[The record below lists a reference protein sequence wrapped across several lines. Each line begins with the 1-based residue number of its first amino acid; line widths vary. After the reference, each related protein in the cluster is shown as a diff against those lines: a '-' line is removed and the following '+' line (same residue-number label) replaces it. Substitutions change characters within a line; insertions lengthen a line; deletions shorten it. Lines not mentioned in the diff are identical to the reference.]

1 MNLFIQIDVRIAI
14 LPRLSRPRWYIIVI
28 FCGNLR
34 NMPSRNTGKNNKN
47 ILWLLGSQILGN
59 KTNCDQ
65 MTQKSPASASA
76 APIVGVFSARW
87 LAVCPG
93 HTPAPGPRADING
106 GVSPVVTTPWAYLQ
120 AADNAHGRCGEIN
133 VPHRLFCKANFCSWS
148 FLASYLFWFW
158 PFNCMLAETETP
170 LEHSTPHWRV

>member
-1 MNLFIQIDVRIAI
+1 MLLISTYIINNMFRQMYIINIVYNMNLFIQIDVRIAI

-65 MTQKSPASASA
+65 MTQKGPASASA
-76 APIVGVFSARW
+76 SASPIVGVFSARW
-87 LAVCPG
+87 LAAVWPG

-106 GVSPVVTTPWAYLQ
+106 GVSPVVTTPWAYLPPAYRQ
-120 AADNAHGRCGEIN
+120 CQW
-133 VPHRLFCKANFCSWS
+133 KA
-148 FLASYLFWFW
+148 W
-158 PFNCMLAETETP
+158 PIKI
-170 LEHSTPHWRV
+170 H

>member
-1 MNLFIQIDVRIAI
+1 MSCINMNLFIQIDVRIAI

-87 LAVCPG
+87 LAGVWPG

-120 AADNAHGRCGEIN
+120 ATDNAHGRRGLWRFT
-133 VPHRLFCKANFCSWS
+133 RLNSPFCKLLANFCSWS
-148 FLASYLFWFW
+148 FLASYLFWF
-158 PFNCMLAETETP
+158 
-170 LEHSTPHWRV
+170 

>member
-65 MTQKSPASASA
+65 MTQKSPAYS

-87 LAVCPG
+87 LAGVWPG

-106 GVSPVVTTPWAYLQ
+106 GCLQ
-120 AADNAHGRCGEIN
+120 WSQHHGRTS
-133 VPHRLFCKANFCSWS
+133 RLQTMPMGGVAYKDS
-148 FLASYLFWFW
+148 LD
-158 PFNCMLAETETP
+158 
-170 LEHSTPHWRV
+170 